1 MYFVCSYS
9 KKIYNNVKK
18 PITFS
23 DIGKPLEVR
32 YNWEGVKKDI
42 DVDESQKTLW
52 RYKSVLPKWGL
63 YATLLGGASQILAA
77 VFTLVDR
84 NDLHDLADTAFPLII
99 VFWIALRNAMVSAE
113 PNA

>member
-9 KKIYNNVKK
+9 KKIYNNIKK

-52 RYKSVLPKWGL
+52 RYRSVLPKVNNIISLGEGYTPLQQLAPDL
-63 YATLLGGASQILAA
+63 YVKNETDINKWK
-77 VFTLVDR
+77 FCY
-84 NDLHDLADTAFPLII
+84 F
-99 VFWIALRNAMVSAE
+99 MVANTHNNKKPE
-113 PNA
+113 KAPRFLN

>member
-9 KKIYNNVKK
+9 KKIYNNIKK

-42 DVDESQKTLW
+42 GFFIL
-52 RYKSVLPKWGL
+52 L
-63 YATLLGGASQILAA
+63 YIFLLYEQTKYI
-77 VFTLVDR
+77 FCC
-84 NDLHDLADTAFPLII
+84 
-99 VFWIALRNAMVSAE
+99 
-113 PNA
+113 

>member
-9 KKIYNNVKK
+9 KKVYNNIKK

-42 DVDESQKTLW
+42 DVDDLLDDDMSSNFEINVIEHTDITDLESPLENAEI
-52 RYKSVLPKWGL
+52 VGDI
-63 YATLLGGASQILAA
+63 SQE
-77 VFTLVDR
+77 VD
-84 NDLHDLADTAFPLII
+84 
-99 VFWIALRNAMVSAE
+99 M
-113 PNA
+113 